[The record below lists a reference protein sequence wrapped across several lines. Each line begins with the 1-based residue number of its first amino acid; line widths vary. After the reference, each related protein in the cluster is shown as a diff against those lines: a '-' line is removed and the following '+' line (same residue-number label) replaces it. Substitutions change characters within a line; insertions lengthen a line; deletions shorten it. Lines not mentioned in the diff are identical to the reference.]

1 MSKPTL
7 KIITTEDGSH
17 SLLREDLNE
26 TYHSFHGARGESEY
40 VFVKMGL
47 EYLLHEKGKT
57 EIEVF
62 EVGMGTGLNALLTL
76 IFAKK
81 GNVKIDYHTIEPIPV
96 PEEIFSQLNYG
107 SDDLTKDSLLRIH
120 EAMWEEQVS
129 LFENFNLTKY
139 QQGLQEIE
147 IDKEFDIIYFDAFA
161 PSKQPEMWELSNIE
175 KCFKLLKSGGILT
188 TYCAQ
193 GQFKRNLKAA
203 GFEIESLP
211 GAMGKKEMVRALKP

>member
-1 MSKPTL
+1 MSKPIL

-76 IFAKK
+76 IFAKAE
-81 GNVKIDYHTIEPIPV
+81 NVKIGYHTIEPIPV
-96 PEEIFSQLNYG
+96 TPEIYAQLNYG
-107 SDDLTKDSLLRIH
+107 TDEYAKICLQKIHNAAWEVSVKLTD
-120 EAMWEEQVS
+120 E
-129 LFENFNLTKY
+129 FEIVKYKTGLENINITK
-139 QQGLQEIE
+139 
-147 IDKEFDIIYFDAFA
+147 KFDIIYFDAFA
-161 PSKQPEMWELSNIE
+161 PSKQPEMWALTNIQ
-175 KCFKLLKSGGILT
+175 KCFDLLKPGGILT

-211 GAMGKKEMVRALKP
+211 GAMGKKEMVRAIKP